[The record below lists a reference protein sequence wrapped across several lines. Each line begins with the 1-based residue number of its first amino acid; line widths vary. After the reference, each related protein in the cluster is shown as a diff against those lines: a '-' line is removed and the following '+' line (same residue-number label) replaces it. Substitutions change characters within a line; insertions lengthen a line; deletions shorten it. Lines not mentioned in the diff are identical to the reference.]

1 MSKQHLQ
8 ETMSQ
13 RNSKQN
19 NNNSSSSSK
28 STRRSGGGSSGKSK
42 SKSTR
47 RNHSA
52 AFKARIARE
61 ALRGVK
67 TISEIAAQNDL
78 HPMQVTQWKK
88 QLEEASVEVFD
99 KPRGRKPKVDE
110 NERKL
115 ERLERKVGQ
124 LVLERDWLEK
134 KCKEL
139 GIDP

>member
-1 MSKQHLQ
+1 
-8 ETMSQ
+8 MSQ
-13 RNSKQN
+13 RNSKP
-19 NNNSSSSSK
+19 NNSSSSSK
-28 STRRSGGGSSGKSK
+28 STRRSGGGSSGK

-67 TISEIAAQNDL
+67 TISEIAAENDL

>member
-1 MSKQHLQ
+1 MN
-8 ETMSQ
+8 Q

-19 NNNSSSSSK
+19 SKSSK
-28 STRRSGGGSSGKSK
+28 GTSRPVSGKAGTSK
-42 SKSTR
+42 R

-67 TISEIAAQNDL
+67 TISEIAAENDL

-110 NERKL
+110 AERKL

>member
-1 MSKQHLQ
+1 
-8 ETMSQ
+8 MSQ
-13 RNSKQN
+13 RNSKPN
-19 NNNSSSSSK
+19 SSSSSSSSSK
-28 STRRSGGGSSGKSK
+28 STRRSGGGSSGK

-67 TISEIAAQNDL
+67 TISEIAAENDL

>member
-1 MSKQHLQ
+1 MNQK
-8 ETMSQ
+8 
-13 RNSKQN
+13 
-19 NNNSSSSSK
+19 NSSNTKSNSSGGE
-28 STRRSGGGSSGKSK
+28 TRRGSGGAGQTGSKSK
-42 SKSTR
+42 SKSAR

-67 TISEIAAQNDL
+67 TISEIAAENDL

-99 KPRGRKPKVDE
+99 KPRGRKPKIDE
-110 NERKL
+110 NEKKL